1 MKRVL
6 HIVRVAGNVW
16 MMESTAAQRHP
27 DAIEIVDT
35 VVSIDYKTRLATSK
49 SGVVYKIYIDN
60 SVSVA
65 HNC

>member
-6 HIVRVAGNVW
+6 HIVKVAGKLW
-16 MMESTAAQRHP
+16 MMEATAAARHP
-27 DAIEIVDT
+27 DTIEIMDT
-35 VVSIDYKTRLATSK
+35 VVSMDYKTRLTTSK

-60 SVSVA
+60 SVGVA

>member
-1 MKRVL
+1 MRRVL
-6 HIVRVAGNVW
+6 HIVRVAGKMW

-27 DAIEIVDT
+27 GAIEIVDT

-49 SGVVYKIYIDN
+49 SGVVYKIYIDS
-60 SVSVA
+60 SVGVA